1 MKVRHLSLA
10 IVLVSGLAA
19 GSQQEQPPPEQ
30 PPEQQ
35 PEQRKQQEQPRRPTL
50 GPAPAPS
57 LYGPPTANTTDPR
70 KLLRVRKIF
79 IERMDNALN
88 EKLIEGLAKARR
100 FVVVAARNEADAVMR
115 GTCVSLRRMKT
126 VHSEVYLNDMSG
138 ASIWQDNV
146 RRPYNPPPLEAA
158 VSETATVVLA
168 HLSDSIMQAEH
179 R

>member
-1 MKVRHLSLA
+1 MKVRHLGLA

-19 GSQQEQPPPEQ
+19 WSQQEQQPPEQ
-30 PPEQQ
+30 PPEQ
-35 PEQRKQQEQPRRPTL
+35 RRQQEQPRRPTL

-57 LYGPPTANTTDPR
+57 LYGPPTSNTTDPR
-70 KLLRVRKIF
+70 KLLRVRKIYV
-79 IERMDNALN
+79 ERMDNALN
-88 EKLIEGLAKARR
+88 EKLMEGLAKSRR
-100 FVVVAARNEADAVMR
+100 FLAVATRKEADAVMR

-126 VHSEVYLNDMSG
+126 VHSEVYLNDMNG
-138 ASIWQDNV
+138 ASIWQDSV

>member
-19 GSQQEQPPPEQ
+19 GSQQEQ

-70 KLLRVRKIF
+70 KLVRVRKIF

-88 EKLIEGLAKARR
+88 EKLIDGLAKARR
-100 FVVVAARNEADAVMR
+100 FVVVAERNEADAVMR

-126 VHSEVYLNDMSG
+126 VHSEVYLNDMNG

-168 HLSDSIMQAEH
+168 HLSESVMQAEH